1 MIKKTT
7 EIDAILLNLNKAIDA
22 HYQWLV
28 SMFHS
33 VVAKD
38 ASKPEITDNHSY
50 GLCQFGQWIDH
61 LGPLDNDELPY
72 VRLMDSAHQ
81 HMHICGRE
89 LMLAIVENR
98 WQEAHFDAFQ
108 DGLLSFT
115 AALTDYKIYL
125 LTIRSNMDVLTGLPG
140 RRVLDESFD
149 HQSRNAEPLNLYLIL
164 LDIDRFK
171 LVNDTYGHLIG
182 DVVLRTLA
190 TYLATWTRDY
200 ETVYRYGGEEFII
213 IVKAANDE
221 KACRAGVRIC
231 QLVDNHAIAHS
242 DGHIN
247 ITVTAGVSR
256 AFPEESL
263 DAVIGRADR
272 AMYEGK
278 QTGRNRCMFI
288 DEQSVITR
296 V

>member
-33 VVAKD
+33 VVARD

-50 GLCQFGQWIDH
+50 GLCELGRWMDH

-72 VRLMDSAHQ
+72 VR
-81 HMHICGRE
+81 
-89 LMLAIVENR
+89 
-98 WQEAHFDAFQ
+98 
-108 DGLLSFT
+108 
-115 AALTDYKIYL
+115 LTDYKIYL

-149 HQSRNAEPLNLYLIL
+149 HQLRNAEPLNLYLML

-190 TYLATWTRDY
+190 TYLASWTRDY
-200 ETVYRYGGEEFII
+200 EKVYR
-213 IVKAANDE
+213 
-221 KACRAGVRIC
+221 
-231 QLVDNHAIAHS
+231 
-242 DGHIN
+242 
-247 ITVTAGVSR
+247 
-256 AFPEESL
+256 
-263 DAVIGRADR
+263 
-272 AMYEGK
+272 
-278 QTGRNRCMFI
+278 
-288 DEQSVITR
+288 
-296 V
+296 

>member
-33 VVAKD
+33 VVARD

-50 GLCQFGQWIDH
+50 GL
-61 LGPLDNDELPY
+61 
-72 VRLMDSAHQ
+72 
-81 HMHICGRE
+81 
-89 LMLAIVENR
+89 
-98 WQEAHFDAFQ
+98 
-108 DGLLSFT
+108 
-115 AALTDYKIYL
+115 
-125 LTIRSNMDVLTGLPG
+125 
-140 RRVLDESFD
+140 FD
-149 HQSRNAEPLNLYLIL
+149 HQLRNAEPLNLYLML

-190 TYLATWTRDY
+190 TYLASWTRDY

-221 KACRAGVRIC
+221 DACRAGVRIC
-231 QLVDNHAIAHS
+231 QLVDNHAITHS
-242 DGHIN
+242 EGHIN

-256 AFPEESL
+256 AFPEEPL
-263 DAVIGRADR
+263 DVVIGRADR

-288 DEQSVITR
+288 DEQNVINR